1 MIDYENL
8 YYDTQKQVTRTIQI
22 LEHELENLKAFQCLC

>member
-22 LEHELENLKAFQCLC
+22 LEHELGKR